1 MPLSQA
7 LSTTGRPEGSGAAMV
22 EVATNPGTSRF
33 HGTAFEFL
41 RNDVL
46 NANNRFLKREI
57 ACLLTATRQSNP
69 SSKMTLDSL
78 LGDRSIFLAFTTL
91 VLRAKNMLTYFMH

>member
-1 MPLSQA
+1 MPLRQA
-7 LSTTGRPEGSGAAMV
+7 LSTAGRPGGSGAAMV

-41 RNDVL
+41 WNDVL

-91 VLRAKNMLTYFMH
+91 ANRDSSLL